1 MLIVSYDIANDK
13 IRGRFAKMLAKNGAI
28 RLQYSVYEINNTKRT
43 IDNILIKIKSYT
55 KHFTADDS
63 IIIFE
68 VQNDK
73 LTKYGSAIHI
83 DRDIVYI

>member
-1 MLIVSYDIANDK
+1 M
-13 IRGRFAKMLAKNGAI
+13 
-28 RLQYSVYEINNTKRT
+28 
-43 IDNILIKIKSYT
+43 IKIKSYT

-83 DRDIVYI
+83 GRDIVYI